1 MCDIDVRKVY
11 TESRWQAF
19 CRDAVQ
25 DAGLTVTQLRSLKE
39 AFTFVNKVG
48 PPPESGASSLE
59 EVEVAKM
66 VGGSRSRPQREVV
79 KAAAAKKEVAKA
91 KGRKKKEE
99 VEEVEEVEE
108 GAKEKG
114 KKKAG
119 DEGNAKKGKVKP
131 KKKAGD
137 EEVRVI

>member
-1 MCDIDVRKVY
+1 MDVRKVY

-25 DAGLTVTQLRSLKE
+25 DAGLTVTQLRSLKD
-39 AFTFVNKVG
+39 AFIFVNQVG

-91 KGRKKKEE
+91 KGRKKKEHGE
-99 VEEVEEVEE
+99 RETS
-108 GAKEKG
+108 
-114 KKKAG
+114 
-119 DEGNAKKGKVKP
+119 P
-131 KKKAGD
+131 F
-137 EEVRVI
+137 